1 MAREILKSGLENDA
15 LTRYKRHVHWRAG
28 QRKLAKRKFW
38 KRMRKEAKLTAKKE
52 AMRELV
58 K

>member
-15 LTRYKRHVHWRAG
+15 LTRYKRHVRWRAG
-28 QRKLAKRKFW
+28 QRKFAKRKFW
-38 KRMRKEAKLTAKKE
+38 KRMRKEAKREAKDD

-58 K
+58 R